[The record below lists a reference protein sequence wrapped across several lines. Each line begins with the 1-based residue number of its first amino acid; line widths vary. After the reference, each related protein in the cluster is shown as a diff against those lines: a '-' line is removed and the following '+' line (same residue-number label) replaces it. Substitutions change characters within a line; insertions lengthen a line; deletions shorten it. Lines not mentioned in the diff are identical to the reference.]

1 MSIREFDEIS
11 KKIDELILNANETEN
26 EFIFQRINPYCQ
38 EITGK
43 RLDKKELN
51 KYLLLGM
58 SVERIINQLEE
69 EQELSYA
76 DFKEY
81 IEQRAPYMDAEYDGF
96 FHMGLRRAIDV
107 LRKAVTEA
115 EKKDENST
123 N

>member
-1 MSIREFDEIS
+1 MSIREFDEVS

-38 EITGK
+38 EITEK

-58 SVERIINQLEE
+58 SAEKIINQLEE
-69 EQELSYA
+69 EQEWSYA
-76 DFKEY
+76 NFEDY
-81 IEQRAPYMDAEYDGF
+81 TEQCASYMDAEYDDF

-107 LRKAVTEA
+107 LRNAIAEA
-115 EKKDENST
+115 ERMEIK
-123 N
+123 